1 MSLYITPIMHFALV
15 VYPQFEVLDAF
26 GPTEALHCLGHPFVN
41 PNSQD
46 IAFSVI
52 GPHLDPVFTGPTEGD
67 PSPVKSRVAQTIVPT
82 HTFDAPPKDVDVLI
96 VPGGFGAGPKALH
109 GGDWEPAG
117 VERVVQFLRDQ
128 YPTLKH
134 LLTVCNGAGLAA
146 RAGILDGQKA
156 TTNKQLWPAITA
168 LGPKTHWVAR
178 ARWVVADNGKLWT
191 SSGVSAGTDAMLAL
205 IDHIYGKD
213 DQGTLYG
220 DVIKE
225 GMEWNRV
232 YDSEADPFAG
242 SNNVTDV
249 PAQE

>member
-1 MSLYITPIMHFALV
+1 MHFALV

-46 IAFSVI
+46 ITFSVI
-52 GPHLDPVFTGPTEGD
+52 GPHLDPESTGPTEGD

-82 HTFDAPPKDVDVLI
+82 HTFNAPPKDVDVLI
-96 VPGGFGAGPKALH
+96 VPGGFGAGLKALH
-109 GGDWEPAG
+109 GGDGEPAG
-117 VERVVQFLRDQ
+117 VERVLQFLRDQ

-134 LLTVCNGAGLAA
+134 LLSMWASVTHENMRLMSFIAVCNGAGLAA

-178 ARWVVADNGKLWT
+178 ARYYLW
-191 SSGVSAGTDAMLAL
+191 SIAASQVS
-205 IDHIYGKD
+205 
-213 DQGTLYG
+213 
-220 DVIKE
+220 
-225 GMEWNRV
+225 R
-232 YDSEADPFAG
+232 
-242 SNNVTDV
+242 
-249 PAQE
+249 